1 MSSDVYDSLEGGCT
15 CGAVRYVV
23 TASPL
28 IVHCCHCH
36 WCQRET
42 RSAFVINAV
51 IENMHVH
58 LIKGQV
64 TVIDTPS
71 LSGKGQKIARCPK
84 CQIALWSHY
93 SGSSKLTFLRVGT
106 LDHPEHMPPDV
117 HIYTESK
124 QPWVAL
130 PEDAVTHPQFYDPDT
145 VLSSDSLRRFAAL
158 ETE

>member
-1 MSSDVYDSLEGGCT
+1 MSSEVYDSLEGGCT

-42 RSAFVINAV
+42 GSAFVINAV

-93 SGSSKLTFLRVGT
+93 SGSSKLTFLR
-106 LDHPEHMPPDV
+106 
-117 HIYTESK
+117 
-124 QPWVAL
+124 
-130 PEDAVTHPQFYDPDT
+130 
-145 VLSSDSLRRFAAL
+145 
-158 ETE
+158 

>member
-42 RSAFVINAV
+42 GSAFVINAV

-117 HIYTESK
+117 HIY
-124 QPWVAL
+124 
-130 PEDAVTHPQFYDPDT
+130 
-145 VLSSDSLRRFAAL
+145 
-158 ETE
+158 